1 MTSISKNI
9 YIDNLDHI
17 VNKYNNRS
25 YHKIMKMNANNAK
38 YNMYIYIYIYIKQGF
53 DLFKQ
58 QDVSEIMSCVFEE
71 LCGE

>member
-25 YHKIMKMNANNAK
+25 YHKIMKMNANNAN
-38 YNMYIYIYIYIKQGF
+38 YNMYIYIYI
-53 DLFKQ
+53 
-58 QDVSEIMSCVFEE
+58 
-71 LCGE
+71 